1 MDPVVQRREPLTK
14 DEIARL
20 SRHLI
25 IPQVGMEGQERL
37 KASKVLLIGTGGLGS
52 PLALYLAAA
61 GVGTIGLVDDDI
73 VDASNLQRQVI
84 HTMSSIGTHKVDS
97 AIKAIKEINP
107 SVEVVPHRTY
117 LTSENALEVIEP
129 YDLVIDGTDNF
140 PTRYL
145 VNDACVL
152 LGKPNVYGSI
162 FRFEGQATVFDARTG
177 PCYRCLYP
185 SPPPPGAAP
194 SCEEGGVLGVLPG
207 IIAML
212 QATETVKLLAG
223 IGSPLVGRLLLYD
236 ALGLE
241 FSEFKLR
248 KDPKCPVCGDDP
260 TMTELIDYVGFCGL
274 PAREESG
281 PAEAR
286 PVSAFEVSSRL
297 ARGDDLL
304 LLDVRDP
311 DEFERVRIEGAMLIP
326 VSELADRL
334 GEIEAYRDRPIVVHC
349 HHGPRSRR
357 ACADVDQAD
366 GGQMRAPAQQ
376 AVRAEALE
384 PHQQRRRGQQ
394 CAHQSPLE
402 CAIGAPAPQQG
413 EQPAAR
419 RREHA
424 RRCQNLQPLS
434 PSCRARPAAAASC
447 VASGDDSRSHLQTQ
461 LHRSRQTP

>member
-1 MDPVVQRREPLTK
+1 MPDPVQAAEPPLRPEQF
-14 DEIARL
+14 DRYR
-20 SRHLI
+20 RHLSL
-25 IPQVGMEGQERL
+25 PDFGLEGQQRL
-37 KASKVLLIGTGGLGS
+37 LDSSVLLIGAGGLGC

-61 GVGTIGLVDDDI
+61 GVGRLGIVDDDV
-73 VDASNLQRQVI
+73 VDASNLQRQVLYS
-84 HTMSSIGTHKVDS
+84 TADVGRPK
-97 AIKAIKEINP
+97 
-107 SVEVVPHRTY
+107 VEVAAERVRALNPDVRVDLHR
-117 LTSENALEVIEP
+117 LRLDSSNALEVFAP
-129 YDLVIDGTDNF
+129 YDVIVDGTDNF

-145 VNDACVL
+145 SNDACVL

-260 TMTELIDYVGFCGL
+260 TVTELIDYVGFCGL

-311 DEFERVRIEGAMLIP
+311 DEFERARIEGAMLIP

-357 ACADVDQAD
+357 ACELLIDKGFSGVEELTGGIEAWSVTVDPEVP
-366 GGQMRAPAQQ
+366 RY
-376 AVRAEALE
+376 
-384 PHQQRRRGQQ
+384 
-394 CAHQSPLE
+394 
-402 CAIGAPAPQQG
+402 
-413 EQPAAR
+413 
-419 RREHA
+419 
-424 RRCQNLQPLS
+424 
-434 PSCRARPAAAASC
+434 
-447 VASGDDSRSHLQTQ
+447 
-461 LHRSRQTP
+461 